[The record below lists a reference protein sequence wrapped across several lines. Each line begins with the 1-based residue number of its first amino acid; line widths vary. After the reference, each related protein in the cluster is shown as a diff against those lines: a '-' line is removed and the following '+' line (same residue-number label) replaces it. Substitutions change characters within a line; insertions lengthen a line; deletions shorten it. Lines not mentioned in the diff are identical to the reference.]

1 MFSKI
6 FKIGEWF
13 TAEIQVIKH
22 DVDAIIAD
30 FTNTITKLEAAA
42 QAHLQSA
49 EHLTDLSIKYEA
61 MADAA
66 HSASEKATKVAGQ
79 IKALVS

>member
-13 TAEIQVIKH
+13 TDELQVIKH
-22 DVDAIIAD
+22 DVDAIISD
-30 FTNTITKLEAAA
+30 FTDTITKLEAAA
-42 QAHLQSA
+42 EAHLKSA
-49 EHLTDLSIKYEA
+49 ENLTDLSIKYEA

-66 HSASEKATKVAGQ
+66 HAASEKATKVAGQ
-79 IKALVS
+79 IKGLIS